1 MRLIQK
7 NGHWIVAL
15 MGAVSLAYS
24 AGLMHDRLPV
34 PALGVT
40 QARETPT
47 AQTPPEAEALSSG
60 FRHAA
65 KAALP
70 AMVSIEVRGKV
81 AQAQNGQGADPED
94 LFENSPFGEMF
105 KRDPRLKEFFKGGQQ
120 QKPRSRGMG
129 SGFVIDPSGIL
140 RKVYTNVKPEGHEKT
155 LLDDIKSMQRK

>member
-47 AQTPPEAEALSSG
+47 AQAPPEAEALSSG

-105 KRDPRLKEFFKGGQQ
+105 KRACVLHAICAASLVVRVWTCATQCHARQRTEQPGV
-120 QKPRSRGMG
+120 S
-129 SGFVIDPSGIL
+129 S
-140 RKVYTNVKPEGHEKT
+140 
-155 LLDDIKSMQRK
+155 QRKICLPH